1 MPGVRGARGSSR
13 FQNRRPHPL
22 LGYVL
27 DDAGT
32 GAARD
37 GVGGAGPFGLRRDSA
52 KGGRRRQGHRHG
64 TCREAPQDRAD
75 PFLVRLPL
83 LLSAQSTTRFSFHPR
98 GR

>member
-22 LGYVL
+22 LGYVLGYVL

-52 KGGRRRQGHRHG
+52 KGGRRLRR
-64 TCREAPQDRAD
+64 RR
-75 PFLVRLPL
+75 R
-83 LLSAQSTTRFSFHPR
+83 RR
-98 GR
+98 R